1 MFDAGTQRHRRLDD
15 FLGRNVNGNKI
26 IYIGTDSKNTNVSKF
41 STVIAVYNPGRGGIL
56 FKRVFCERKIVSLR
70 ERLWKEAWYS
80 VEMGLVVADL
90 VSDSV
95 KIEIHLDVN
104 SNRKHKSAQYA
115 QLVIGLVTGQGFA
128 CRIKPD
134 AWCATCIADKV
145 IRQQ

>member
-41 STVIAVYNPGRGGIL
+41 STVISVYNPGRGGIL

-90 VSDSV
+90 VVLQLLLTYIHQQQV
-95 KIEIHLDVN
+95 KADHFL
-104 SNRKHKSAQYA
+104 
-115 QLVIGLVTGQGFA
+115 QL
-128 CRIKPD
+128 
-134 AWCATCIADKV
+134 
-145 IRQQ
+145 IRN